1 MTKQSNIL
9 GFLSR
14 HDFLVEANRMDCKQE
29 DWQLGNQLGDDSSN
43 SDGKLRE
50 QYCTVAI
57 ATRQCKKYCH

>member
-14 HDFLVEANRMDCKQE
+14 HDFLVEVNRMDCKQK

-50 QYCTVAI
+50 
-57 ATRQCKKYCH
+57 RKL